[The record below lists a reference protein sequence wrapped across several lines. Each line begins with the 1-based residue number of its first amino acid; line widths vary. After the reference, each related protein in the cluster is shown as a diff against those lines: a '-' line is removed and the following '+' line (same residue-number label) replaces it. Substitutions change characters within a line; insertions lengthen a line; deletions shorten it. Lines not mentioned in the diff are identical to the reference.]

1 MPQLIAKQHLLPS
14 TVWLAEQLRKRE
26 EFSPIIFTGKEYS
39 TIPEALMRLSAYAE
53 TAPSD
58 SSGIDRLNPSRLL
71 VLDEGGALHDALA
84 PSRVHETVVVEQTTF
99 GFRSKWR
106 FPAILVCRSAA
117 KLFFETQII
126 ARGITRKLDS
136 LNLNKNYR
144 FGVIGLGPLG
154 AAITR
159 ALLRKGRTVSAFDIA
174 SSPRDLA
181 PYLSDLV
188 ELLQK
193 SDVILGCTGTD
204 ALAKVN
210 FFGLSGSKIF
220 ASCSSKCV
228 EFASLLTHTPI
239 RGYGDIR
246 GGCGALAWT
255 LLNGGYPINFDR
267 VQEWESFDEIILT
280 RRLML
285 EGAAQGLSFFNS
297 RPMGYMMNPA
307 KQYEIVKSW
316 LDGVPSRFDLVMPTE
331 LSEAFLCLHSEGEYA
346 LAPKP
351 YNLHNTTPN
360 ALKRMRAH
368 KKRYEIKVVGIQLWV
383 DPGVWSPAYDW
394 SSLFYIENFPDVTDR
409 SLLEIG
415 SGTGVI
421 SLFAALK
428 GASTILATDANP
440 AAANNT
446 LENFKRYELKN
457 ATVILSE
464 GFDAVQGRFDIVVW
478 NAPYHGSRPT
488 DNLERGC
495 ADEDY
500 HGIKAFFRDVGR
512 HLNPGGRV
520 IFGFSESGD
529 LELIESLIKRAGF
542 HVVRKLSDWREGYN
556 SLMFDMVVGSSEGP
570 DPQRP
575 DV

>member
-1 MPQLIAKQHLLPS
+1 
-14 TVWLAEQLRKRE
+14 
-26 EFSPIIFTGKEYS
+26 
-39 TIPEALMRLSAYAE
+39 
-53 TAPSD
+53 
-58 SSGIDRLNPSRLL
+58 
-71 VLDEGGALHDALA
+71 
-84 PSRVHETVVVEQTTF
+84 
-99 GFRSKWR
+99 
-106 FPAILVCRSAA
+106 
-117 KLFFETQII
+117 
-126 ARGITRKLDS
+126 
-136 LNLNKNYR
+136 
-144 FGVIGLGPLG
+144 
-154 AAITR
+154 
-159 ALLRKGRTVSAFDIA
+159 
-174 SSPRDLA
+174 
-181 PYLSDLV
+181 
-188 ELLQK
+188 
-193 SDVILGCTGTD
+193 
-204 ALAKVN
+204 
-210 FFGLSGSKIF
+210 
-220 ASCSSKCV
+220 
-228 EFASLLTHTPI
+228 
-239 RGYGDIR
+239 
-246 GGCGALAWT
+246 
-255 LLNGGYPINFDR
+255 
-267 VQEWESFDEIILT
+267 
-280 RRLML
+280 
-285 EGAAQGLSFFNS
+285 
-297 RPMGYMMNPA
+297 
-307 KQYEIVKSW
+307 
-316 LDGVPSRFDLVMPTE
+316 
-331 LSEAFLCLHSEGEYA
+331 
-346 LAPKP
+346 
-351 YNLHNTTPN
+351 
-360 ALKRMRAH
+360 MRAH